1 MLILPHAE
9 TVTITTDISNR
20 PTLLDSI
27 KNADLRN
34 LKPVKIEPKSIP
46 VENSITDQIKK
57 ALDERRRFFKG
68 GKYVFR
74 LKS

>member
-1 MLILPHAE
+1 M
-9 TVTITTDISNR
+9 
-20 PTLLDSI
+20 DSI

-34 LKPVKIEPKSIP
+34 LKPVKIEPKPIS

-68 GKYVFR
+68 GKFIYLVDSKNYGKYMAF
-74 LKS
+74 KSHSSRT